1 MLVFAGATAASV
13 LPALW
18 RRLRWRGGSA
28 AAAVDPTRSTTSS
41 AGGGT
46 AAYETRRAVDEYL
59 QFHYGRPEEILPY
72 EVGPKVGAS
81 PWPAF
86 MYIRCAFHPAARAR

>member
-28 AAAVDPTRSTTSS
+28 AAAAAADPTRSTTSS

-46 AAYETRRAVDEYL
+46 GAYETRRAVDEYL

-72 EVGPKVGAS
+72 DVGPKVGGSLRAAS
-81 PWPAF
+81 
-86 MYIRCAFHPAARAR
+86 HPLGAQAS